1 MIRINLLSDREALR
15 KEATRKMLSIYLLL
29 VLLTVVVAGAVH
41 FTLYQK
47 KKGLEE
53 DIQAVETRLRE
64 LKEKIEEVE
73 KYKQFKAEL
82 LKKLEVIR
90 DLQKNKILSV
100 HLLDILSQK
109 TPERM
114 WLSKLAKK
122 GTDMT
127 LEGYAVDNETIAGFM
142 KELEGTAIVSNVEL
156 RLTEDKDI
164 QGLPLKHFL
173 ITASVTVPAAGT
185 SAGAGAKQAGSASA
199 SAPPTS
205 SPSPPAS
212 DHPGPAGTSS
222 AAANDHSPRSGDQ
235 AP

>member
-15 KEATRKMLSIYLLL
+15 KEATRQMLSIYLLL
-29 VLLTVVVAGAVH
+29 VILTVVVAGAVH

-47 KKGLEE
+47 KKGVEE
-53 DIQAVETRLRE
+53 DIQAVEARLKE
-64 LKEKIEEVE
+64 LKEKIAEVE

-82 LKKLEVIR
+82 SKKLEVIR
-90 DLQKNKILSV
+90 GLQKNKILSV
-100 HLLDILSQK
+100 QLLDILSQK

-173 ITASVTVPAAGT
+173 ITASVTIPAAETAAGT
-185 SAGAGAKQAGSASA
+185 GAKQAASSSS
-199 SAPPTS
+199 SAPA
-205 SPSPPAS
+205 SPSTQGSS
-212 DHPGPAGTSS
+212 DPGTAGTPS
-222 AAANDHSPRSGDQ
+222 AAADAHAPRSGGES
-235 AP
+235 P